1 MGRRFED
8 IPGTF
13 WGIIYFGAVSTVVVS
28 VILYKVLVR
37 LTGWKYS
44 FEQSWWFVPSI
55 IFVSL
60 AIAVVGW
67 YLITGSN

>member
-28 VILYKVLVR
+28 VIFYKVLVW
-37 LTGWKYS
+37 LK
-44 FEQSWWFVPSI
+44 E
-55 IFVSL
+55 
-60 AIAVVGW
+60 
-67 YLITGSN
+67 